1 MNPLE
6 TYQSDAM
13 ERPLIRRRL
22 FWALV
27 ASVLIH
33 LGVVYWFRQTYL
45 APQFNAPVERLVPR
59 IFSIKKITIDEG
71 ALDREEK
78 EEAKTK
84 VDQTP
89 AVKPLAIPDEKP
101 TAEVTEGKMAPVA
114 PSTPDLVKPVAE
126 KPVANSNDLQA
137 IVRVQQSATRA
148 MDQDLQSLRDSLLK
162 DQPAGVSHPLIKLPE
177 SAAGSAAANDA
188 AGMAAASGRLDAL
201 LGHGLHSGDAPVTM
215 PGGAMFEFA
224 SSDLRPA
231 SVDQLRKLGLLI
243 KQNPNVT
250 FSIDG
255 YTDSFG
261 DAAYNQQ
268 LSQDRADAVRTW
280 LIQNMDVGPSH
291 IQATG
296 YGATG
301 FLVRPRPVDMRSQAS
316 IDREKLLEQSNR
328 RVEIRFKFPKR
339 SEAR

>member
-1 MNPLE
+1 
-6 TYQSDAM
+6 
-13 ERPLIRRRL
+13 
-22 FWALV
+22 
-27 ASVLIH
+27 
-33 LGVVYWFRQTYL
+33 
-45 APQFNAPVERLVPR
+45 
-59 IFSIKKITIDEG
+59 
-71 ALDREEK
+71 
-78 EEAKTK
+78 
-84 VDQTP
+84 
-89 AVKPLAIPDEKP
+89 
-101 TAEVTEGKMAPVA
+101 
-114 PSTPDLVKPVAE
+114 
-126 KPVANSNDLQA
+126 
-137 IVRVQQSATRA
+137 
-148 MDQDLQSLRDSLLK
+148 
-162 DQPAGVSHPLIKLPE
+162 
-177 SAAGSAAANDA
+177 
-188 AGMAAASGRLDAL
+188 
-201 LGHGLHSGDAPVTM
+201 
-215 PGGAMFEFA
+215 MFEFA